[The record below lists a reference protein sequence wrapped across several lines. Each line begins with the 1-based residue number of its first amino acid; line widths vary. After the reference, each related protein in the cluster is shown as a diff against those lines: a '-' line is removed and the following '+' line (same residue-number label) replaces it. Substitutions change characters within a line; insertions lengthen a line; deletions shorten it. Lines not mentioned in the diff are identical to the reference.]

1 MSFAETFPHQV
12 IVGDGKPA
20 LYADISDAEFYAIGK
35 MTTSWAILEHA
46 MMATALRLGKKAGVF
61 VRASGSEANCR
72 RHWVG
77 VFPTSRRNAR
87 HRCDWSHIP
96 HSRATRDSG

>member
-20 LYADISDAEFYAIGK
+20 LYADISEAEFYAIGK

-46 MMATALRLGKKAGVF
+46 MMATALRLGKECKA
-61 VRASGSEANCR
+61 
-72 RHWVG
+72 
-77 VFPTSRRNAR
+77 PTSKGFAALPIVWKLIKLATPAK
-87 HRCDWSHIP
+87 HKPAIP
-96 HSRATRDSG
+96 KNFTTLSFETR